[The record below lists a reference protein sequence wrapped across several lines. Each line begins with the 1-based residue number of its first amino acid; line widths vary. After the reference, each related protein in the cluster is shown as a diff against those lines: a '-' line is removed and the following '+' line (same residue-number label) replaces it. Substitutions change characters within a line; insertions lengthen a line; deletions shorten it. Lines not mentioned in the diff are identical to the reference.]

1 MLSYLEFDKGRIKKG
16 LTGMRYGKLKKKL
29 KKGYY
34 LQFKGFCLYFSPNIY
49 KFWLKGKKL
58 RKKPTREY
66 DYVCEGAYDSFIC
79 EVEEWKVYSNKAI
92 KEIIKQEK
100 PIVERNY

>member
-1 MLSYLEFDKGRIKKG
+1 
-16 LTGMRYGKLKKKL
+16 MRYGKLKKKL

-34 LQFKGFCLYFSPNIY
+34 LQFKGFCLYFSLNTY

-79 EVEEWKVYSNKAI
+79 EVDEWTVHSNKAI
-92 KEIIKQEK
+92 KEMLKQEK
-100 PIVERNY
+100 PTIERNF